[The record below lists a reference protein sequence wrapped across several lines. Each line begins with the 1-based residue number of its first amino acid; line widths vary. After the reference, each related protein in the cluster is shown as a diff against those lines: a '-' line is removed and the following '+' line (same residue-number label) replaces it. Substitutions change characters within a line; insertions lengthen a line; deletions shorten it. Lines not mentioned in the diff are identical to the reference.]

1 MKTHLIDKN
10 SDNLLI
16 FFTGWGCDESEF
28 KHLKSD
34 SANILLLYDY
44 CDLNLSFD
52 FSKYKEFNLIAFSA
66 GVFMASITKFDF
78 KINKSI
84 ALSGNPYLFDENL
97 GLSKEIQDIL
107 YNITEE
113 NADNFAKNYLIK
125 TDEEWKKFH
134 HSKRTIES
142 CKEEF
147 NALKNFYKKEKEN
160 IRNIYTSALIGEED
174 KIFNVKAQKEFYG
187 KKLNIIKNAR
197 HNLFFKIEKYEE
209 IFDL

>member
-1 MKTHLIDKN
+1 MKKTVVVGSTVGAAFIAAGIVFSMLLVGRIRANDECRVSLAEVASTRSAVEKFIDSKAE
-10 SDNLLI
+10 DVKL
-16 FFTGWGCDESEF
+16 TDEELKVWTDFEEAYSKANDSYNKARNYDLMRSER
-28 KHLKSD
+28 D
-34 SANILLLYDY
+34 
-44 CDLNLSFD
+44 
-52 FSKYKEFNLIAFSA
+52 
-66 GVFMASITKFDF
+66 
-78 KINKSI
+78 
-84 ALSGNPYLFDENL
+84 
-97 GLSKEIQDIL
+97 
-107 YNITEE
+107 
-113 NADNFAKNYLIK
+113 K